1 MDYYYLYRSLIFWTN
16 MCMLFK
22 DFRIDVCSLIH
33 SLFTGIGSHIVYEN
47 DPNLPYFALGYSVY
61 DIYTAVKNNKKDF
74 IIHGILYASLFFYA
88 INRNLFS
95 ACNMALTMN
104 TSTIFL
110 NNLYIQKMYR
120 YDIHYPRLF
129 KLSSLLFVLV
139 FIYYRLILFPIN
151 SYNYFKFN
159 YDYLDDTS
167 WYVLLTGSISITILN
182 LWWVLFIIKKYLS
195 LIYN

>member
-1 MDYYYLYRSLIFWTN
+1 
-16 MCMLFK
+16 
-22 DFRIDVCSLIH
+22 
-33 SLFTGIGSHIVYEN
+33 
-47 DPNLPYFALGYSVY
+47 
-61 DIYTAVKNNKKDF
+61 
-74 IIHGILYASLFFYA
+74 
-88 INRNLFS
+88 
-95 ACNMALTMN
+95 
-104 TSTIFL
+104 
-110 NNLYIQKMYR
+110 MYR